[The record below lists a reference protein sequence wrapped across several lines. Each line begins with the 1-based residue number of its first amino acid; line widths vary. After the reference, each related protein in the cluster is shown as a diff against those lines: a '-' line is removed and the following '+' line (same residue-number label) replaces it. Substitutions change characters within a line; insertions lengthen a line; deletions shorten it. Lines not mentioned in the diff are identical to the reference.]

1 MTSPV
6 DICQL
11 ALAEGATRTT
21 INGFPPIDNSPA
33 AVSARLF
40 YTPKTQMLLR
50 AAPWDSARRQAPL
63 TLIKQAFLN
72 GVASSNPPPQPWQY
86 EYLWPADCLR
96 ARFIQQFQVVNSV
109 SPPLTTGPQNMISPA
124 FANTGIPFV
133 VANDPLSTGQPRKVI
148 LRNMGGPQRL
158 EFDSRGVNYDVAP
171 GAPGRLND
179 DWFRENY
186 KLEMIINCA
195 VKPDGTPLF
204 RMAQLKQLGMRN
216 PKPIERLFQAARQ
229 LNGYAIGSSPI
240 DSLSLSEGG
249 MFAASSENSQEK

>member
-1 MTSPV
+1 MAQTKYSTNGTSSSEYFSDAEEIFAQDDTRFTEVPV
-6 DICQL
+6 P
-11 ALAEGATRTT
+11 EW
-21 INGFPPIDNSPA
+21 SPN
-33 AVSARLF
+33 
-40 YTPKTQMLLR
+40 PK
-50 AAPWDSARRQAPL
+50 
-63 TLIKQAFLN
+63 
-72 GVASSNPPPQPWQY
+72 
-86 EYLWPADCLR
+86 
-96 ARFIQQFQVVNSV
+96 
-109 SPPLTTGPQNMISPA
+109 
-124 FANTGIPFV
+124 
-133 VANDPLSTGQPRKVI
+133 QPRKVI

-229 LNGYAIGSSPI
+229 LNGYDTDEFPKGTVVTAIGSSPI

-249 MFAASSENSQEK
+249 TFAASSENSQEK